1 CCVFNAVRGSI
12 VPLVFSPLISL
23 TFCPPELSSRAK
35 RCGGSLGTSRPALT
49 QTKRMRLMAQAI
61 ANLQQ
66 RIWRLDRKFTPVQI
80 EELARLVRLVGFEL
94 KHVEVGKLAALYAS
108 R

>member
-1 CCVFNAVRGSI
+1 
-12 VPLVFSPLISL
+12 
-23 TFCPPELSSRAK
+23 
-35 RCGGSLGTSRPALT
+35 
-49 QTKRMRLMAQAI
+49 MAQAI